1 MLSSYTQLGFSCTRG
16 IQLRFSSSF
25 FLFASHPGRVL
36 SLLSF
41 AFLSLSLPL
50 CYAEPRDSFLDTA
63 TFWTAI
69 RLDGTRNWKH
79 FARIKKT
86 YRGTVSWRL
95 PRFLRGRSPSFF
107 PLSSN
112 VRGKGYVCQSRYFIL
127 SNGFYEAY
135 SPINSSRILYV
146 HVVNILFAHYRDTI
160 TFHERVCV
168 SSRITRGQTINGED
182 FRFETSGT
190 RLDPG
195 RPGAVDEKECQSI
208 NTSLSFI
215 RIEFRR
221 KTREHEVIHSRR
233 RTCGDG
239 Q

>member
-1 MLSSYTQLGFSCTRG
+1 MHSWHPAAFVFVLFP
-16 IQLRFSSSF
+16 LRFSSRPCPVSSF
-25 FLFASHPGRVL
+25 LH
-36 SLLSF
+36 LSF
-41 AFLSLSLPL
+41 SFSSTLLRRTARFF
-50 CYAEPRDSFLDTA
+50 PRYSCLLD
-63 TFWTAI
+63 I
-69 RLDGTRNWKH
+69 HPSERD
-79 FARIKKT
+79 KKLET
-86 YRGTVSWRL
+86 LRPNKRERTEELFRGVWDT
-95 PRFLRGRSPSFF
+95 RFLRGRSPSFF

-112 VRGKGYVCQSRYFIL
+112 VRGKGYVCQSRYSIL

-135 SPINSSRILYV
+135 SRINSSRIFYV

-160 TFHERVCV
+160 TFHERVCI

-182 FRFETSGT
+182 FRSETSST

-195 RPGAVDEKECQSI
+195 RPSAVDEKECQSI
-208 NTSLSFI
+208 NTSLLFI

-221 KTREHEVIHSRR
+221 KTREHEAIHSRR